1 MLGKTGS
8 GLESVKNSV
17 KNFEDKVNGTKDSV
31 TGFYME
37 LGATAARMATRLPSA
52 ITATIQAFGQQEA
65 ALQKLSAAVR
75 ANGGRVSEVLP
86 IMRQFASDIQ
96 SITTYGDEQVHSMM
110 AMATSMGVTA
120 GQMDGVMRSACD
132 NGHESGCCG
141 SSGQDHDVSRIHTGT
156 RKCKTE
162 EEKLAQVRSFPRPD
176 SSRRRRPRMGS
187 TAN

>member
-1 MLGKTGS
+1 M
-8 GLESVKNSV
+8 V
-17 KNFEDKVNGTKDSV
+17 FFKVRAGVEAGDSV
-31 TGFYME
+31 E
-37 LGATAARMATRLPSA
+37 ARRGLKNVRLLK
-52 ITATIQAFGQQEA
+52 QAG
-65 ALQKLSAAVR
+65 
-75 ANGGRVSEVLP
+75 SEVV
-86 IMRQFASDIQ
+86 MDSFHRNDRIQ
-96 SITTYGDEQVHSMM
+96 SITTCGDKQVHSMM

>member
-1 MLGKTGS
+1 MADEKPYNISIETKAQLEEIQKFLAELRSISAEISKINGQTFSAVSASAAELSKTGKDLAKALVSQRIASEELNKMLGKTGS

-96 SITTYGDEQVHSMM
+96 SIMTCGDGQVL
-110 AMATSMGVTA
+110 
-120 GQMDGVMRSACD
+120 
-132 NGHESGCCG
+132 
-141 SSGQDHDVSRIHTGT
+141 RI
-156 RKCKTE
+156 
-162 EEKLAQVRSFPRPD
+162 
-176 SSRRRRPRMGS
+176 
-187 TAN
+187 